1 MEDYDLTSDS
11 IVYVELSFRKKDKL
25 LLSEFTL
32 NKETL
37 THVPKKDIVSVK
49 KLINIPISTDPNY
62 LGNPLEVETTNGF
75 ISNIK

>member
-49 KLINIPISTDPNY
+49 SLLISLFLQTPI
-62 LGNPLEVETTNGF
+62 
-75 ISNIK
+75 I